1 MSYVAFSPKQL
12 EVMRWWLPQK
22 DTAKYDGII
31 CDGAVRSGKTLCM
44 SVSFVSWA
52 MFSFDGM
59 AFAIC
64 GKTIRS
70 VRRNVAAPLLSVLR
84 ELGFTVEEKLSAN
97 LFVP

>member
-52 MFSFDGM
+52 MFSFPTRQITFFLVTRTSVCM
-59 AFAIC
+59 IPC
-64 GKTIRS
+64 GHRK
-70 VRRNVAAPLLSVLR
+70 VNNV
-84 ELGFTVEEKLSAN
+84 TV
-97 LFVP
+97 F